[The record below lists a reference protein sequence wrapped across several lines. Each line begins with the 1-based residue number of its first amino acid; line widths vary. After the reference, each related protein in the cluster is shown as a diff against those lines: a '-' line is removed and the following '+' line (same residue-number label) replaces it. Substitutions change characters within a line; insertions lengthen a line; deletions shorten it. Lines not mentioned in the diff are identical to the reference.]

1 MNTTPTFDCE
11 FLVCAYPKYAAYGV
25 SGYNLGKKS
34 FRSINSLTK
43 AVTTAFGKDL
53 GTGRFLQVTIFYTA
67 PDGPRQGVLTKENYE
82 EGLSVIEAMK
92 DEVLFTLD
100 ELLDDLTDSE
110 ESTEEP

>member
-25 SGYNLGKKS
+25 KGYSVGKKS
-34 FRSINSLTK
+34 FRSIESLTEG
-43 AVTTAFGKDL
+43 VTTAFGKDL
-53 GTGRFLQVTIFYTA
+53 GTGRFLQVTITYMA
-67 PDGPRQGVLTKENYE
+67 PDGLRQGVLTKENYE
-82 EGLSVIEAMK
+82 EGLSVIETMK

-110 ESTEEP
+110 ESGEGN